1 MKATKEQIIAEA
13 NRRRAEHGEGA
24 PPVEHFIVDVVCDG
38 WTPPEPE
45 PEPVDPDVLAFREWA
60 AERWPVSRSGI
71 EKGGADYRIEA
82 KAYLAGAR
90 MAREQ
95 EAAASAERIKELEAR
110 VAELEAEFEGGPV
123 CQPIV
128 SKSDEPQT
136 SDRAALEALILVVE
150 RDGHDGSHLE
160 DDDGQNE
167 CPVCATVATI
177 RAMREAL

>member
-24 PPVEHFIVDVVCDG
+24 PPVEHFIVDVVCEN

-45 PEPVDPDVLAFREWA
+45 PVNPDILAFREWA

-95 EAAASAERIKELEAR
+95 ERERAKPLVDQAKAIIDQHARLLARLPLGLRADIGIEWQTMMDTAASFYAKYRGEA
-110 VAELEAEFEGGPV
+110 
-123 CQPIV
+123 
-128 SKSDEPQT
+128 
-136 SDRAALEALILVVE
+136 
-150 RDGHDGSHLE
+150 
-160 DDDGQNE
+160 
-167 CPVCATVATI
+167 
-177 RAMREAL
+177 